1 MFSEKN
7 LRITLQKEVFL
18 EEISYLIKNIADK
31 LKISTE
37 KELKKYD
44 LTLSQSRVL
53 LYLDSR
59 GGEAMQKEIQSFLKV
74 THPTVIGLINRLE
87 RKGFVRTWINIKNKK
102 EVVVSLTE
110 RSVFVVE
117 DMERVRNEREFLLKE
132 GMTKKETEIFTK
144 ILQKVQQ
151 NINNSIEANKDV
163 EDKITKKEE
172 EEDSVLWFW

>member
-1 MFSEKN
+1 MFPEKK
-7 LRITLQKEVFL
+7 LRSTLQKEAFL

-31 LKISTE
+31 LKIRTE

-59 GGEAMQKEIQSFLKV
+59 DGEAMQKEIQSFLQM
-74 THPTVIGLINRLE
+74 THPTVIGLISRLE

-117 DMERVRNEREFLLKE
+117 DMERARNEREFLLRE
-132 GMTKKETEIFTK
+132 GMNEEEIEIFTDM
-144 ILQKVQQ
+144 LQRMQR
-151 NINNSIEANKDV
+151 NINGSMEKNKDG
-163 EDKITKKEE
+163 EEEITKKEE
-172 EEDSVLWFW
+172 EENSFLWFW